1 MAPLINVDNWRHKSC
16 LFGRRLG
23 GYQGKELG
31 YTYIYIYIHTYI
43 YCIYINSST
52 PQHLMLART
61 QPNVVCANTTD
72 LVVIWLNPGARTLH
86 SGWCEILSCADS
98 CHFLPALSSCRFNF
112 TTSAKLLF
120 ICNVS
125 QKCRLMNETILGVEH
140 SWANPQSPVPNKV
153 SYNVLQLVVW
163 KHPNVATENSS
174 RETQQRAYWRLRKTA
189 TQDCRRANDVIEI
202 AVFLKLQFSKY
213 LYIYIYICIYIY
225 VCVWK

>member
-1 MAPLINVDNWRHKSC
+1 M
-16 LFGRRLG
+16 
-23 GYQGKELG
+23 
-31 YTYIYIYIHTYI
+31 YIYIY
-43 YCIYINSST
+43 SST

-72 LVVIWLNPGARTLH
+72 LVVIWLVPGARTLH

-98 CHFLPALSSCRFNF
+98 CHFLPALCSCRFNF

-189 TQDCRRANDVIEI
+189 TQDCRRADDVIEI
-202 AVFLKLQFSKY
+202 AVFLKLPFSK
-213 LYIYIYICIYIY
+213 YIYIYCYIYIFI
-225 VCVWK
+225 CVKIKVDHKVPPFPKKMAAFPHNWWVLP

>member
-1 MAPLINVDNWRHKSC
+1 
-16 LFGRRLG
+16 
-23 GYQGKELG
+23 
-31 YTYIYIYIHTYI
+31 
-43 YCIYINSST
+43 
-52 PQHLMLART
+52 MLART

-213 LYIYIYICIYIY
+213 LYIYMYIY
-225 VCVWK
+225 LCVCVKIKVDHKVPLFPTQKMAAFPHNWWHPRCFPMSSVQLVMGRWSLWHA